1 MSVANFLVSLEY
13 NNTIDYKNRG
23 HNMGKKYYM
32 LIISLISI
40 LLLLVGCN
48 IVGEKQPNNNEIEKE
63 KPVVDL
69 IKEKIKTMTLE
80 EKIGQMVII
89 GLDSY
94 NVDENTVDMIQNKKV
109 GGFILF
115 KKNVNDSG
123 QLLNLVNSLKEQN
136 SNNKIPLFISI
147 DEEGGKVSRVPN
159 EFKNLPT
166 NREIGKVNNEDFSYE
181 IGNILAMQLNAFGIN
196 MDFAP
201 VLDVNTNPNNPVIG
215 NRSFG
220 NEPNIVSDLGIATM
234 KGIKDKGVIPVVKH
248 FPGHGDTSVDSH
260 IGLPS
265 IDNDLNRLNEIELV
279 PFKNAIKNKADVVMV
294 AHILMTKIDPNYPAS
309 MSKKVINDILRDDL
323 NFDGVVITD
332 DMTMGAILKN
342 YDINDAAI
350 KSVNAGTDIILVCH
364 NNDNQVNIINS
375 LIQGVKDG
383 EISEDRIDESVYR
396 ILKLKDKYNI
406 NGEIINSV
414 DVDNINYNINKVLD
428 TYTNK

>member
-1 MSVANFLVSLEY
+1 MLNLEY

-23 HNMGKKYYM
+23 DNVGKKYYM

-40 LLLLVGCN
+40 LLLIVGCN
-48 IVGEKQPNNNEIEKE
+48 VADDKQPNNEAEKE
-63 KPVVDL
+63 RPVVDP
-69 IKEKIKTMTLE
+69 IKENIKTMTLE
-80 EKIGQMVII
+80 EKIGQMVIV

-115 KKNVNDSG
+115 KKNVKDTG
-123 QLLNLVNSLKEQN
+123 QLLNLVNSLKENN
-136 SNNKIPLFISI
+136 SNNNIPLFISI
-147 DEEGGKVSRVPN
+147 DEEGGKVSRVPD

-166 NREIGKVNNEDFSYE
+166 NREIGKLNNKDYSYE
-181 IGNILAMQLNAFGIN
+181 IGNVLAMQLNAFGIN

-220 NEPNIVSDLGIATM
+220 SDPNTVSDLGIATM
-234 KGIKDKGVIPVVKH
+234 KGIKNKGVIPVVKH

-265 IDNDLNRLNEIELV
+265 IDNDLDRLKEVELV
-279 PFKNAIKNKADVVMV
+279 PFKNAIKNEADVVMV
-294 AHILMTKIDPNYPAS
+294 AHILMTKLDSNYPAS
-309 MSKKVINDILRDDL
+309 MSKNVISDILRDDL

-342 YDINDAAI
+342 YSINDAAI
-350 KSVNAGTDIILVCH
+350 KSVNAGSDIILVCH
-364 NNDNQVNIINS
+364 NNDNQINAINS
-375 LIQGVKDG
+375 LIQAVKDG
-383 EISEDRIDESVYR
+383 EIPEERINESVYR

>member
-1 MSVANFLVSLEY
+1 
-13 NNTIDYKNRG
+13 
-23 HNMGKKYYM
+23 MGKKYYI
-32 LIISLISI
+32 LFITLISVLI
-40 LLLLVGCN
+40 LLVGCN
-48 IVGEKQPNNNEIEKE
+48 TLGKNQNNKNEAQKDKPIVDP
-63 KPVVDL
+63 
-69 IKEKIKTMTLE
+69 IKEKMKTMTLE
-80 EKIGQMVII
+80 EKIGQMVIV
-89 GLDSY
+89 GLDGY
-94 NVDENTVDMIQNKKV
+94 DVDENTIDMIQNKKV

-115 KKNVNDSG
+115 KKNVRDTG

-147 DEEGGKVSRVPN
+147 DEEGGKVSRVPDD
-159 EFKNLPT
+159 FINLPT
-166 NREIGKVNNEDFSYE
+166 NREIGKVNNKSFSYE
-181 IGNILAMQLNAFGIN
+181 IGSILAMQLNAFGIN

-220 NEPNIVSDLGIATM
+220 SNPNIVSDLGIATM
-234 KGIKDKGVIPVVKH
+234 KGIKDKGVIPVIKH

-265 IDNDLNRLNEIELV
+265 IDNDLDRLKEIELV
-279 PFKNAIKNKADVVMV
+279 PFKDAIKNEADVVMV
-294 AHILMTKIDPNYPAS
+294 AHILMTKLDPNYPAS
-309 MSKKVINDILRDDL
+309 MSKKVISDVLRDDL

-364 NNDNQVNIINS
+364 NNDNQINAINS
-375 LIQGVKDG
+375 LIQAVKDG
-383 EISEDRIDESVYR
+383 EISEERIDESVYR

-414 DVDNINYNINKVLD
+414 DVDNINYNINEVLN